1 MVLLNVAAARG
12 PVPLWPGYRM
22 RNFAPALTLR
32 AVSEMVLPADHAD
45 ISRVGGR
52 SKMNDANMSTDVT
65 GALDCDVQSIFNM
78 GVTAFIF
85 FLQFDDEPQEQPVT
99 QSVTSVLMAAQ
110 RARSRSVTHVPACP
124 GANTCVL

>member
-22 RNFAPALTLR
+22 QNFAPALTLR
-32 AVSEMVLPADHAD
+32 AVAEMMLPADHAD
-45 ISRVGGR
+45 ISRVEGR
-52 SKMNDANMSTDVT
+52 SKMNDTVSTDVT

-110 RARSRSVTHVPACP
+110 RARSRSVTQSW
-124 GANTCVL
+124 CV